1 MNTQNF
7 SIQSSLEANYLNIQL
22 EEPIQIDEIA
32 VKTIANDCPEFLIPF
47 QLLEVNGSLQLKYK
61 LINTIALEYIDTSY
75 TKKDFIKLFMNLLNP
90 LIKGKEWFLD
100 YHCFCINPQYVYVDR
115 ISNLVSYIY
124 IPEASYRNTD
134 SEIFDFVKNTF
145 NKLTITDDAKF
156 QVDMFHFFAKS
167 GVTLIDLYK
176 LLQNEQSSAPAGG
189 YGQAPAAAP
198 AVPAYTAPAP
208 APAPAPVVA
217 PAPAPAPAPAKPEKE
232 KPSFFGSK
240 KEKEAPAPAP
250 VPAPAPAPAPGGNN
264 DEIIDQLFGGSSSGK
279 KKDKKEDKKE
289 EKQKEKEKKK
299 GGLFGKKEKKEDD
312 FLASVS
318 AAPAAAPAPAPAP
331 APQPA
336 SFGQPVQDYGMK
348 QEAVFSPDEGV
359 TATVD
364 DFVSRTGMPHLELIS
379 SPLPGAPARIDLD
392 ISKPYIS
399 IGRMSSDEIKP
410 DIAFPSDFKF
420 VGRKHARISSEGGKF
435 CLIDLGSKNH
445 TFLNGNMLVP
455 NQPYELSSGAEI
467 TFTESMPVK
476 YRVIL

>member
-250 VPAPAPAPAPGGNN
+250 VPAPAPAPGGNN
-264 DEIIDQLFGGSSSGK
+264 DEIIDQ
-279 KKDKKEDKKE
+279 
-289 EKQKEKEKKK
+289 
-299 GGLFGKKEKKEDD
+299 LFGKKEKKEDD

-379 SPLPGAPARIDLD
+379 APLPGAPARIDLD